1 MASPRG
7 RKRRL
12 GVDFGQADAAGR
24 KSVRER
30 AALAREKSGAMRAR
44 EAAAARLLHLPPKTP
59 PNPHCVG
66 REWER
71 ERERK
76 ERGGGRRAAAH
87 LRSSAG
93 AGAGDFLV
101 RVRPVREPP
110 RARLRLTA
118 RAWLRLIRDSV
129 PVRDDSSSIRRD
141 PRPRDRLRL
150 LVPLRPPRPRPQPRL
165 CSVTARL
172 AGTSSPPSAALRL
185 SSSSPFFLRS
195 SSPSFPCSALLSSS
209 SPSFLCSAPSCTL
222 LYFAFSALLV
232 SPIYLLQFDNWNG

>member
-44 EAAAARLLHLPPKTP
+44 EAAAAARLLHLPPKTP

-118 RAWLRLIRDSV
+118 RARLCLVRDSV
-129 PVRDDSSSIRRD
+129 PVRDDSSSVRRD
-141 PRPRDRLRL
+141 PRPTPALSPAPSTATPSPTATLLCDRSTGRYVL
-150 LVPLRPPRPRPQPRL
+150 
-165 CSVTARL
+165 
-172 AGTSSPPSAALRL
+172 
-185 SSSSPFFLRS
+185 
-195 SSPSFPCSALLSSS
+195 
-209 SPSFLCSAPSCTL
+209 PSFLCCSAAL
-222 LYFAFSALLV
+222 LFLPLLPPLFLPLIPMLWSALLFFPLLPLLWSFLYSTV
-232 SPIYLLQFDNWNG
+232 LCFLCSARFSYLSVTV